1 MAKNKTNVGAVVGV
15 GVGVAAVATAAAG
28 AYWLYGAKHSAQ
40 HRKMAKS
47 WMLKARAEVLD
58 AVEKLKEVDYE
69 SYMGVVDDVLGNYK
83 KTKGATSAEL
93 AQMMRDFKTA
103 WMHMQV
109 AQKSS
114 AKGAK
119 VAKKTGKKVVRKV
132 RKATSKN

>member
-1 MAKNKTNVGAVVGV
+1 MAKKKTNVGAVVGV

-28 AYWLYGAKHSAQ
+28 AYWLYGAKHSAK

-58 AVEKLKEVDYE
+58 AVEKLKEIDYE
-69 SYMGVVDDVLGNYK
+69 SYMAIVDDVLGNYK

-103 WMHMQV
+103 WRHMQV

-114 AKGAK
+114 VKGAK
-119 VAKKTGKKVVRKV
+119 VAKQTGKKVARKV
-132 RKATSKN
+132 RKAASKS

>member
-1 MAKNKTNVGAVVGV
+1 MAKKKTNVGAVVGV

-58 AVEKLKEVDYE
+58 AVEKLKDVDYE

-103 WMHMQV
+103 WKHMQM

-114 AKGAK
+114 VKGTK
-119 VAKKTGKKVVRKV
+119 KAKKTGKKVARKV
-132 RKATSKN
+132 RKAVSKS